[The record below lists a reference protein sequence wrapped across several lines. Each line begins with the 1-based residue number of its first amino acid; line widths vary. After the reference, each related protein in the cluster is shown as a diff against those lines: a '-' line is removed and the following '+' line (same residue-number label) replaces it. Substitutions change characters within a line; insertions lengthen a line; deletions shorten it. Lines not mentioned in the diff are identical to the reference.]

1 MDWLSPFFAHFSISA
16 RVFFSGQLCGVSSDH
31 HTGTTGHLHVV
42 RSGALKILQRDR
54 PPIVIN
60 EPTALFYPRPGSH
73 TFEADKADCT
83 DIVCAFVEFGAGM
96 LNPLVRSLPPVLIVP
111 LASVP
116 ELAPTAH
123 MLFAEAFGNHHGRQA
138 AVDRLLEYF
147 LVLLLRTSIDRHLVE
162 SELILGL
169 ADPRLSGV
177 MAAIHGRPQDPWS
190 LDAMA
195 EIAGMSRARFA
206 AHFLKVVGVT
216 PFSYLATWR
225 VGVAQGLLKRGEPL
239 KMVAPAVGY
248 ATSAAL
254 AKAFCHQV
262 GMSPTAWLAT
272 TLVRTGLA

>member
-1 MDWLSPFFAHFSISA
+1 MDWLSPFFAHFSLSA

-31 HTGTTGHLHVV
+31 VTTTAGHLHVV

-54 PPIVIN
+54 PPIMVT
-60 EPTALFYPRPGSH
+60 EPTVLFYPRPGSH
-73 TFEADKADCT
+73 TFQANEADCT

-96 LNPLVRSLPPVLIVP
+96 LNPLVRGLPPQIIVP

-123 MLFAEAFGNHHGRQA
+123 MLFAEAFSSRHGRQT

-147 LVLLLRTSIDRHLVE
+147 LVLLLRTSIERRLVD
-162 SELILGL
+162 SGLLMGL

-177 MAAIHGRPQDPWS
+177 IAAIHARTEDSWS

-195 EIAGMSRARFA
+195 AIAGMSRSRFA

-216 PFSYLATWR
+216 PFHYLATWR
-225 VGVAQGLLKRGEPL
+225 VGAAQGLLKRGEPL

-248 ATSAAL
+248 ASSAAL
-254 AKAFCHQV
+254 AKAFSQQI
-262 GMSPTAWLAT
+262 GLSPTEWLAST
-272 TLVRTGLA
+272 RPDG